1 MIQVLVTP
9 VLQHTGGL
17 TMRFKIGVAAY
28 VVVAWLTALY
38 SVRQDYNEVVS
49 FYVGTILW
57 PVFWF
62 IETVRIVAGVA

>member
-1 MIQVLVTP
+1 
-9 VLQHTGGL
+9 
-17 TMRFKIGVAAY
+17 MRFKIGVAAY